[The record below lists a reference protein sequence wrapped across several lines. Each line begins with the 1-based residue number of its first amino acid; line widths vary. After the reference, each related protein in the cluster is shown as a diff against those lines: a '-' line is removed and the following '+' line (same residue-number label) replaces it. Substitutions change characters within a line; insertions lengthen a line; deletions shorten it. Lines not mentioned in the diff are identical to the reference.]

1 MSHAMPLTLFAEI
14 YGRDKNDPGKF
25 VAFLKAR
32 TKLSC
37 LVDAMA

>member
-1 MSHAMPLTLFAEI
+1 MPLTLFAED
-14 YGRDKNDPGKF
+14 YGRDKHDPGKL
-25 VAFLKAR
+25 VDFLKAR